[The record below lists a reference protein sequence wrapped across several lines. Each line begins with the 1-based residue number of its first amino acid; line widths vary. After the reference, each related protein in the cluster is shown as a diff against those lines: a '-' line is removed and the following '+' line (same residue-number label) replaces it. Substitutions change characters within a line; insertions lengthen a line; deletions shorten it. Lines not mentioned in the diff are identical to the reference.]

1 MQSGIKYFKYAAVDF
16 GKVLP
21 LKSNV
26 LGVAIVMFLPK
37 CAKDSVLKSVLHHFI
52 LSESHRMSSI
62 ASSRNIAF
70 VHKIDSKTEINIY
83 SVKELRYLQY
93 SLRER

>member
-37 CAKDSVLKSVLHHFI
+37 FAKTVF
-52 LSESHRMSSI
+52 
-62 ASSRNIAF
+62 
-70 VHKIDSKTEINIY
+70 
-83 SVKELRYLQY
+83 
-93 SLRER
+93 